1 MSLKKW
7 ILSALTV
14 LLIAGAVLTG
24 GCAGIQVE
32 TPSQIIK
39 NINPQEA
46 FNLIEDNKTD
56 PDFVILDV
64 RTKEE
69 VDAGYIEN
77 AINIDFYS
85 DTFRE
90 ELNKLDKDKKYLIYC
105 RSGNRSG
112 QALAIMKEL
121 SFKEVYNMVGGI
133 DEWQA
138 ERLPTVK

>member
-7 ILSALTV
+7 ILSALTI
-14 LLIAGAVLTG
+14 LMIAGAVLTG

-46 FNLIEDNKTD
+46 FTLIEDNKTD

-121 SFKEVYNMVGGI
+121 NFKEVYNMVGGI